1 MITNRLNRLFIYSF
15 GIAAIVFSLTV
26 AHAHHAVAGNF
37 DMSQDIVLENAV
49 LTELRFVNP
58 HVYIYVD
65 VPGDDGTTESWR
77 CEMSA
82 ANHLRKRGWTAESL
96 LPGQVMT
103 VDGSPARREA
113 NVCHV
118 GLITLPDGS
127 TLSGSVGRPS
137 AELVQGTL
145 VSPEDAE
152 ARPSYLPN
160 GQPNLG
166 GPWVA
171 TVESLDMTPVNAT
184 LEGAQAGA
192 GLVRHFDS
200 PALRCEPTNIV
211 LDWIFEREQNDITQT
226 ADTVTLHYGYLEQ
239 VRTVH
244 LDQTAHPVDLE
255 PSRLGH
261 SIGRWEGDVL
271 VVDTVGFEPGVFYY
285 AGELGF
291 TMHSAEWHVVERFS
305 VSDDGLALT
314 RDYTFTD
321 PLYMEGSYSGTDTV
335 SLTDEPLVPYECEEL
350 SGDNNLRPDG
360 STALE

>member
-1 MITNRLNRLFIYSF
+1 MNYRSF
-15 GIAAIVFSLTV
+15 CCSIGATAVIALVPA
-26 AHAHHAVAGNF
+26 AQAHHAIAGNF
-37 DMSQDIVLENAV
+37 DMSEHITLENAV
-49 LTELRFVNP
+49 LTDFRFVNP

-65 VPGDDGTTESWR
+65 VPGDDGTNEAWR

-82 ANHLRKRGWTAESL
+82 ANHLRKRGWSAETL
-96 LPGQVMT
+96 LPGQVMR

-118 GLITLPDGS
+118 GVITLPDG
-127 TLSGSVGRPS
+127 TELSGSVGRPS

-145 VSPEDAE
+145 VLAEDAE
-152 ARPSYLPN
+152 SRPRYLPN
-160 GQPNLG
+160 GQRNLE

-171 TVESLDMTPVNAT
+171 TVDSLDMTSVDAT
-184 LEGAQAGA
+184 PEGAQAGA

-211 LDWIFEREQNDITQT
+211 LDWIFEREQNRITQS

-244 LDQTAHPVDLE
+244 LDQTEHPEDLV

-261 SIGRWEGDVL
+261 SIGRWDGDVL
-271 VVDTVGFEPGVFYY
+271 VVDTIGFEPGVFDY

-291 TMHSAEWHVVERFS
+291 TMHSSEWHVVERFS
-305 VSDDGLALT
+305 VSDDGLVLN

-321 PLYMEGSYSGTDTV
+321 PLYMESSYGGHDTA
-335 SLTDEPLVPYECEEL
+335 SLTDEPLVPYNCEEL
-350 SGDNNLRPDG
+350 SGENNRR
-360 STALE
+360 

>member
-1 MITNRLNRLFIYSF
+1 MTRVFIRLC
-15 GIAAIVFSLTV
+15 GISTVLLTSAT

-37 DMSQDIVLENAV
+37 DLSQHIVLEDAI
-49 LTELRFVNP
+49 LTEFRFVNP
-58 HVYIYVD
+58 HVYIYID

-82 ANHLRKRGWTAESL
+82 ANHLRKRGWTPDTL

-127 TLSGSVGRPS
+127 TMSGSVGRPS

-145 VSPEDAE
+145 VSAEDAE
-152 ARPSYLPN
+152 TRPRILPS
-160 GQPNLG
+160 GRPNLG

-171 TVESLDMTPVNAT
+171 TVESLDMTPVDAT
-184 LEGAQAGA
+184 PEGAQAGA

-200 PALRCEPTNIV
+200 PALSCMPTNIV
-211 LDWIFEREQNDITQT
+211 LDWIFEREQNNITQT

-244 LDQTAHPVDLE
+244 LDQAEHPPALE

-271 VVDTVGFEPGVFYY
+271 VVDTIGFEPGVFDY

-305 VSDDGLALT
+305 VSDDGLTLT

-321 PLYMEGSYSGTDTV
+321 PLYMEGSYSGTDTS
-335 SLTDEPLVPYECEEL
+335 SLTNEPFVPYDCEEL
-350 SGDNNLRPDG
+350 SGENNRR
-360 STALE
+360 

>member
-1 MITNRLNRLFIYSF
+1 MTIINKSRFLFVCWIGIPTMIATLPPAR
-15 GIAAIVFSLTV
+15 
-26 AHAHHAVAGNF
+26 AHHAIAGNF
-37 DMSQDIVLENAV
+37 DMSRHLVLEDAV
-49 LTELRFVNP
+49 LTDFRFVNP

-65 VPGDDGTTESWR
+65 VPGEGGSTEAWR

-82 ANHLRKRGWTAESL
+82 ANHLRKRGWTADTL
-96 LPGQVMT
+96 QPGQEMT
-103 VDGSPARREA
+103 VDGSPARREE

-145 VSPEDAE
+145 VLAEDAE
-152 ARPSYLPN
+152 ARPGVLPI

-171 TVESLDMTPVNAT
+171 TVESLDMVSVDATP
-184 LEGAQAGA
+184 EGAQAGA

-200 PALRCEPTNIV
+200 PALECEPTNIV
-211 LDWIFEREQNDITQT
+211 LDWIFEREQNDILQT
-226 ADTVTLHYGYLEQ
+226 ADTVTLRYGYLEQ

-244 LDQTAHPVDLE
+244 LDQAEHPENLE

-261 SIGRWEGDVL
+261 SIGWWDGDVL
-271 VVDTVGFEPGVFYY
+271 VVDTAGFEPGVFDY

-291 TMHSAEWHVVERFS
+291 TMHSSEWHVVERFS
-305 VSDDGLALT
+305 ISDDGLTLT
-314 RDYTFTD
+314 RDYTFSD
-321 PLYMEGSYSGTDTV
+321 PLYMEGEYSGSDTA
-335 SLTDEPLVPYECEEL
+335 SLTDEPLVPYGCEEL
-350 SGDNNLRPDG
+350 SGENNLR
-360 STALE
+360 